1 MPVLV
6 LYPDAKEIPME
17 DKKLFL
23 IGEVAK
29 MFHISMGT
37 LRHYE
42 QAGLLTPEYTDP
54 DTRYRYYGTRQFE
67 LLNTIRYLRVLDFPL
82 AQIKTFLDNRDTDV
96 IEEKLVHQKE
106 VIARKQKELELIS
119 RKIDHRL
126 EQLRDAMNSRLDVI
140 QTVEIPESRV
150 VWLRDSLHPK
160 TYLDLENS
168 IRKLVENQKESLVFM
183 GKIGI
188 GISKEQLSQKSF
200 QDYDRIFLL
209 LDQEDRYDGETETFP
224 RQTRVTI
231 RFCGSH
237 REAPAYYQKLL
248 AYIEEKKLCIT
259 GFSRETT
266 LIDYGITNNT
276 DKFVTEIQ
284 IPVNI

>member
-1 MPVLV
+1 M
-6 LYPDAKEIPME
+6 DGRENIGME

-126 EQLRDAMNSRLDVI
+126 EQLLKR
-140 QTVEIPESRV
+140 
-150 VWLRDSLHPK
+150 
-160 TYLDLENS
+160 
-168 IRKLVENQKESLVFM
+168 
-183 GKIGI
+183 
-188 GISKEQLSQKSF
+188 SF

-224 RQTRVTI
+224 RQTCVTI

-237 REAPAYYQKLL
+237 REAPTYYQKLL
-248 AYIEEKKLCIT
+248 AYIEEKNLSIT

-266 LIDYGITNNT
+266 LIDYGLTNNT

>member
-1 MPVLV
+1 MV

-54 DTRYRYYGTRQFE
+54 DTGYRYYGTRQFE

-126 EQLRDAMNSRLDVI
+126 EQ
-140 QTVEIPESRV
+140 
-150 VWLRDSLHPK
+150 LRDSLHPK

-224 RQTRVTI
+224 RQTCVTI

>member
-1 MPVLV
+1 
-6 LYPDAKEIPME
+6 ME

-54 DTRYRYYGTRQFE
+54 DTGYRYYGTRQFE

-126 EQLRDAMNSRLDVI
+126 EQLLKR
-140 QTVEIPESRV
+140 
-150 VWLRDSLHPK
+150 
-160 TYLDLENS
+160 
-168 IRKLVENQKESLVFM
+168 
-183 GKIGI
+183 
-188 GISKEQLSQKSF
+188 SF

-224 RQTRVTI
+224 RQTCVTI

>member
-1 MPVLV
+1 
-6 LYPDAKEIPME
+6 ME

-23 IGEVAK
+23 IGEVVK

-54 DTRYRYYGTRQFE
+54 DTGYRYYGTRQFE

-82 AQIKTFLDNRDTDV
+82 AQIKAFLDNRDTEV
-96 IEEKLVHQKE
+96 IEKKLVHQKE

-126 EQLRDAMNSRLDVI
+126 EQLRD
-140 QTVEIPESRV
+140 
-150 VWLRDSLHPK
+150 SLHSK

-168 IRKLVENQKESLVFM
+168 IRKLVENQKESLVLM

-188 GISKEQLSQKSF
+188 GISREQLLKRSF

-224 RQTRVTI
+224 RQTCVTI

-237 REAPAYYQKLL
+237 REAPAYYQKL
-248 AYIEEKKLCIT
+248 
-259 GFSRETT
+259 R
-266 LIDYGITNNT
+266 
-276 DKFVTEIQ
+276 
-284 IPVNI
+284 

>member
-1 MPVLV
+1 MQSKKD
-6 LYPDAKEIPME
+6 LYQ
-17 DKKLFL
+17 
-23 IGEVAK
+23 IGEVARL
-29 MFHISMGT
+29 FHLSISL
-37 LRHYE
+37 LRHYDKT
-42 QAGLLTPEYTDP
+42 GLVTPEYTDP
-54 DTRYRYYGTRQFE
+54 DTGYRYYGTRQFE

-82 AQIKTFLDNRDTDV
+82 AQIKAFLDNRDTDV

-126 EQLRDAMNSRLDVI
+126 EQLLKR
-140 QTVEIPESRV
+140 
-150 VWLRDSLHPK
+150 
-160 TYLDLENS
+160 
-168 IRKLVENQKESLVFM
+168 
-183 GKIGI
+183 
-188 GISKEQLSQKSF
+188 SF

-224 RQTRVTI
+224 RQTCVTI

>member
-54 DTRYRYYGTRQFE
+54 DTGYRYYGTRQFE

-224 RQTRVTI
+224 RQTCVTI
-231 RFCGSH
+231 RFCRSH

>member
-42 QAGLLTPEYTDP
+42 QAGLLTPDYTDP

-126 EQLRDAMNSRLDVI
+126 EQLLKR
-140 QTVEIPESRV
+140 
-150 VWLRDSLHPK
+150 
-160 TYLDLENS
+160 
-168 IRKLVENQKESLVFM
+168 
-183 GKIGI
+183 
-188 GISKEQLSQKSF
+188 SF

-224 RQTRVTI
+224 RQTCVTI

-237 REAPAYYQKLL
+237 REAPTYYQKLL
-248 AYIEEKKLCIT
+248 AYIEEKNLSIT

-266 LIDYGITNNT
+266 LIDYGLTNNT

>member
-1 MPVLV
+1 
-6 LYPDAKEIPME
+6 ME

-42 QAGLLTPEYTDP
+42 QSGLLAPEYTDP
-54 DTRYRYYGTRQFE
+54 DTGYRYYGTRQFE

-82 AQIKTFLDNRDTDV
+82 ARIRAFLDNRDTEV
-96 IEEKLVHQKE
+96 IEDQLVQQKK
-106 VIARKQKELELIS
+106 VIQQKQKELELIS

-126 EQLRDAMNSRLDVI
+126 DQLRDAMNSELDVI
-140 QTVEIPESRV
+140 RQIKIPESRV

-168 IRKLVENQKESLVFM
+168 IRKLVEDQQESLVFM

-188 GISKEQLSQKSF
+188 GLSREKLLAQSF

-209 LDQEDRYDGETETFP
+209 LDEEDRYTGEAEIFP
-224 RQTRVTI
+224 EQTCATI

-237 REAPAYYQKLL
+237 TEAPAYYSKLL
-248 AYIEEKKLCIT
+248 EYIRIHNLEIT
-259 GFSRETT
+259 GFSREIT
-266 LIDYGITNNT
+266 LIDNGITSNT

-284 IPVNI
+284 IPVL

>member
-1 MPVLV
+1 MV

-54 DTRYRYYGTRQFE
+54 DTGYRYYGTRQFE

-126 EQLRDAMNSRLDVI
+126 EQLLKR
-140 QTVEIPESRV
+140 
-150 VWLRDSLHPK
+150 
-160 TYLDLENS
+160 
-168 IRKLVENQKESLVFM
+168 
-183 GKIGI
+183 
-188 GISKEQLSQKSF
+188 SF

-224 RQTRVTI
+224 RQTCVTI

>member
-1 MPVLV
+1 MV

-126 EQLRDAMNSRLDVI
+126 EQLLKR
-140 QTVEIPESRV
+140 
-150 VWLRDSLHPK
+150 
-160 TYLDLENS
+160 
-168 IRKLVENQKESLVFM
+168 
-183 GKIGI
+183 
-188 GISKEQLSQKSF
+188 SF

-224 RQTRVTI
+224 RQTCVTI

-237 REAPAYYQKLL
+237 REAPTYYQKLL
-248 AYIEEKKLCIT
+248 AYIEEKNLSIT

>member
-1 MPVLV
+1 
-6 LYPDAKEIPME
+6 ME

-23 IGEVAK
+23 NGEVAK

-54 DTRYRYYGTRQFE
+54 NTGYRYYGTRQFE

-82 AQIKTFLDNRDTDV
+82 AQIKAFLDNRDTEV

-106 VIARKQKELELIS
+106 VIARKQKELEMIS

-126 EQLRDAMNSRLDVI
+126 EQLLKR
-140 QTVEIPESRV
+140 
-150 VWLRDSLHPK
+150 
-160 TYLDLENS
+160 
-168 IRKLVENQKESLVFM
+168 
-183 GKIGI
+183 
-188 GISKEQLSQKSF
+188 SF

-224 RQTRVTI
+224 RQTCVTI

-237 REAPAYYQKLL
+237 REAPTYYQKLL
-248 AYIEEKKLCIT
+248 AYIEEKNLSIT

-266 LIDYGITNNT
+266 LIDYGLTNNT

>member
-1 MPVLV
+1 
-6 LYPDAKEIPME
+6 ME

-126 EQLRDAMNSRLDVI
+126 EQLLKR
-140 QTVEIPESRV
+140 
-150 VWLRDSLHPK
+150 
-160 TYLDLENS
+160 
-168 IRKLVENQKESLVFM
+168 
-183 GKIGI
+183 
-188 GISKEQLSQKSF
+188 SF

-224 RQTRVTI
+224 RQTCVTI

-237 REAPAYYQKLL
+237 REAPTYYQKLL
-248 AYIEEKKLCIT
+248 AYIEEKNLSIT

-266 LIDYGITNNT
+266 LIDYGLTNNT

>member
-1 MPVLV
+1 
-6 LYPDAKEIPME
+6 ME

-42 QAGLLTPEYTDP
+42 QTGLLTPEYTDP
-54 DTRYRYYGTRQFE
+54 DTGYRYYGTRQFE

-82 AQIKTFLDNRDTDV
+82 AQIKAFLDNRDTEV

-119 RKIDHRL
+119 KKIDHRL
-126 EQLRDAMNSRLDVI
+126 EQLRDAMNSELDVI

-150 VWLRDSLHPK
+150 VWLRDSLQPK
-160 TYLDLENS
+160 TYLDLESS

-188 GISKEQLSQKSF
+188 GISRERLLEKSF
-200 QDYDRIFLL
+200 RDYDRIFLL
-209 LDQEDRYDGETETFP
+209 LDPEDRYDGETETFP
-224 RQTRVTI
+224 KQTCVTL

-248 AYIEEKKLCIT
+248 AYIKEKKLCIT

-284 IPVNI
+284 IPVNN

>member
-1 MPVLV
+1 
-6 LYPDAKEIPME
+6 ME

-54 DTRYRYYGTRQFE
+54 NTGYRYYGTRQFE

-82 AQIKTFLDNRDTDV
+82 AQIKAFLDNRDTEV

-126 EQLRDAMNSRLDVI
+126 EQLLKR
-140 QTVEIPESRV
+140 
-150 VWLRDSLHPK
+150 
-160 TYLDLENS
+160 
-168 IRKLVENQKESLVFM
+168 
-183 GKIGI
+183 
-188 GISKEQLSQKSF
+188 SF

-224 RQTRVTI
+224 RQTCVTI

>member
-1 MPVLV
+1 
-6 LYPDAKEIPME
+6 ME

-54 DTRYRYYGTRQFE
+54 DTGYRYYGTRQFE

-82 AQIKTFLDNRDTDV
+82 AQIKAFLDNRDTEV

-126 EQLRDAMNSRLDVI
+126 EQLLKR
-140 QTVEIPESRV
+140 
-150 VWLRDSLHPK
+150 
-160 TYLDLENS
+160 
-168 IRKLVENQKESLVFM
+168 
-183 GKIGI
+183 
-188 GISKEQLSQKSF
+188 SF

-224 RQTRVTI
+224 RQTCVTI

-237 REAPAYYQKLL
+237 REAPTYYQKLL
-248 AYIEEKKLCIT
+248 AYIEEKNLSIT

-266 LIDYGITNNT
+266 LIDYGLTNNT

>member
-1 MPVLV
+1 
-6 LYPDAKEIPME
+6 ME

-42 QAGLLTPEYTDP
+42 QTGLLTPEYTDP
-54 DTRYRYYGTRQFE
+54 NTGYRYYGTRQFE

-82 AQIKTFLDNRDTDV
+82 AQIKAFLDNRDTEV
-96 IEEKLVHQKE
+96 IEEKLVHQKK
-106 VIARKQKELELIS
+106 VIARKQKELEMIS

-126 EQLRDAMNSRLDVI
+126 EQLLKR
-140 QTVEIPESRV
+140 
-150 VWLRDSLHPK
+150 
-160 TYLDLENS
+160 
-168 IRKLVENQKESLVFM
+168 
-183 GKIGI
+183 
-188 GISKEQLSQKSF
+188 SF

-224 RQTRVTI
+224 RQTCVTI

-237 REAPAYYQKLL
+237 REAPTYYQKLL
-248 AYIEEKKLCIT
+248 AYIEEKNLYIT

-266 LIDYGITNNT
+266 LIDYGLTNNT

>member
-1 MPVLV
+1 
-6 LYPDAKEIPME
+6 ME

-54 DTRYRYYGTRQFE
+54 NTGYRYYGTRQFE

-82 AQIKTFLDNRDTDV
+82 AQIKAFLDNRDTEV

-106 VIARKQKELELIS
+106 VIARKQKELEMIS

-126 EQLRDAMNSRLDVI
+126 EQLLKR
-140 QTVEIPESRV
+140 
-150 VWLRDSLHPK
+150 
-160 TYLDLENS
+160 
-168 IRKLVENQKESLVFM
+168 
-183 GKIGI
+183 
-188 GISKEQLSQKSF
+188 SF

-224 RQTRVTI
+224 RQTCVTI

-237 REAPAYYQKLL
+237 REAPTYYQKLL
-248 AYIEEKKLCIT
+248 AYIEEKNLSIT

-266 LIDYGITNNT
+266 LIDYGLTNNT

>member
-126 EQLRDAMNSRLDVI
+126 EQLLKR
-140 QTVEIPESRV
+140 
-150 VWLRDSLHPK
+150 
-160 TYLDLENS
+160 
-168 IRKLVENQKESLVFM
+168 
-183 GKIGI
+183 
-188 GISKEQLSQKSF
+188 SF

-209 LDQEDRYDGETETFP
+209 LDHEDRYDGETETFP
-224 RQTRVTI
+224 RQTCVTI

-237 REAPAYYQKLL
+237 REAPTYYQKLL
-248 AYIEEKKLCIT
+248 AYIEEKNLSIT

-266 LIDYGITNNT
+266 LIDYGLTNNT

>member
-1 MPVLV
+1 
-6 LYPDAKEIPME
+6 ME

-54 DTRYRYYGTRQFE
+54 NTGYRYYGTRQFE

-82 AQIKTFLDNRDTDV
+82 AQIKAFLDNRDTEV

-126 EQLRDAMNSRLDVI
+126 EQLLKR
-140 QTVEIPESRV
+140 
-150 VWLRDSLHPK
+150 
-160 TYLDLENS
+160 
-168 IRKLVENQKESLVFM
+168 
-183 GKIGI
+183 
-188 GISKEQLSQKSF
+188 SF

-224 RQTRVTI
+224 RQTCVTI

-237 REAPAYYQKLL
+237 REAPTYYQKLL
-248 AYIEEKKLCIT
+248 AYIEEKNLSIT

-266 LIDYGITNNT
+266 LIDYGLTNNT
-276 DKFVTEIQ
+276 DKFVTKIQ